1 MYGTC
6 LPAVPLLFFLHRHDD
21 VTPSWFRALES
32 YVLRVL
38 DGNELKLW
46 SSPSLS
52 VFTVFVDLFF
62 IHTISVGLISGCSIE
77 QYFCCIFI
85 VQRHIHHIKECMLLS
100 CVASFEDWSNTF
112 RTRSF
117 TLCKNDLDFNDM
129 SDSATVLESSSST
142 INLPV
147 CSANKPVVVHLQV
160 SPFLLPSLHPIST
173 LEKTTCRQCSILS
186 SLMS

>member
-1 MYGTC
+1 MNDQSLSFLGHASSHVPAHQGVWKPLSVSRVWNVHGTC

-21 VTPSWFRALES
+21 VTPSRFRALES

-38 DGNELKLW
+38 DGNEIKLW

-85 VQRHIHHIKECMLLS
+85 VQRQI
-100 CVASFEDWSNTF
+100 
-112 RTRSF
+112 
-117 TLCKNDLDFNDM
+117 
-129 SDSATVLESSSST
+129 
-142 INLPV
+142 
-147 CSANKPVVVHLQV
+147 
-160 SPFLLPSLHPIST
+160 
-173 LEKTTCRQCSILS
+173 
-186 SLMS
+186 